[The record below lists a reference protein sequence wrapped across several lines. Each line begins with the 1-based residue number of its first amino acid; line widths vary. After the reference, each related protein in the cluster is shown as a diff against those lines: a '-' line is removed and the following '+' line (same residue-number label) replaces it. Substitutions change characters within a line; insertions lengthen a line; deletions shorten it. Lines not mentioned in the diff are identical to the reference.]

1 MPRSSVV
8 IEKQPFE
15 ERIIDFDFSQLL
27 VEPTD
32 TIVSGSI
39 TSVSNV
45 SGGANDLTAGNV
57 AWSGA
62 RLQATY
68 AGGTD
73 GHRYLITARVTDS
86 KGQKLELEGVMEV
99 RDR

>member
-15 ERIIDFDFSQLL
+15 ERIIDFDFS
-27 VEPTD
+27 P
-32 TIVSGSI
+32 
-39 TSVSNV
+39 
-45 SGGANDLTAGNV
+45 
-57 AWSGA
+57 
-62 RLQATY
+62 RLQAMY

-73 GHRYLITARVTDS
+73 GHRYLVTARVTDS
-86 KGQKLELEGVMEV
+86 TGPKLELEGVLEV